1 MLPRVKKEESEGEGV
16 DLTLEE
22 KKEKKRKSTGDQGG
36 REPTKCYD
44 CQGLG
49 HKAHECPEREKRRQA
64 DRAQGFQLASVATN
78 PRLDALERRVEEQE
92 KSILA
97 LENKLKKEKK
107 EKKQA
112 EDKVKKL
119 EKEVARLDET
129 IVNIE
134 EFLATL
140 PAPPTTE

>member
-1 MLPRVKKEESEGEGV
+1 MLPRIKKEEFEGEGIDRTV
-16 DLTLEE
+16 EE
-22 KKEKKRKSTGDQGG
+22 KKDKKRKSTGDQGISI
-36 REPTKCYD
+36 
-44 CQGLG
+44 G
-49 HKAHECPEREKRRQA
+49 HKAHQCPESEKRRQA
-64 DRAQGFQLASVATN
+64 DRADGFQLASVATN

-129 IVNIE
+129 IVHIE
-134 EFLATL
+134 EFLTTL
-140 PAPPTTE
+140 PATPTTE